1 MNILHT
7 YTRRAL
13 GKNRVRTWVTIIGIV
28 LSMALLTAV
37 IEGAYSGLC
46 YTRGIMIE
54 DGGWY
59 HAYYF
64 DLDEAQMRETAN
76 LKFIDE
82 RAVWQMVGWEV
93 QDADA
98 ERMPLFVEAI
108 DDHVADMLSLKLI
121 EGRLPENEHE
131 LIVSSR
137 FYDAYGA
144 NRDETALDAFQVGNT
159 VTMTLGRR
167 IDGEGSV
174 LSEREYAEDAR
185 IVDAKPYTY
194 TIVGVYNGFNTILG
208 GEGYRA
214 LTRGFGTGSYNVFFT
229 VNHPYFLRSIMG
241 RQTLSQNWGEN
252 TQLMRLYG
260 SFSDMNLSAV
270 LFGFAAILVILVMFG
285 SISLIYNAFSISV
298 AERTRQFGILKS
310 IGATKKQIRASVRY
324 EALLLCAVG
333 IPIGLIVGC
342 VGIGVTLW
350 AIKDTFIKLAP
361 NIHTEMKLVLHPL
374 ALLAAVLC
382 CLVTVLISASV
393 PAKRAARLQPIDAIR
408 QSADVKAK
416 PREVRTSR
424 LTEKLFGFEGAMGA
438 KNFKRNKKGYRITVL
453 SLVMSIVLFIGAS
466 SFCTYL
472 TDMVR
477 TLMEDNDADVVG
489 TVKIAQVDALF
500 NEIKASEEV
509 TRASYYFI
517 YYGGVFGM
525 QTDSDNLSDSYWSAP
540 HHRREGDR
548 EDVNV
553 SVLYLD
559 DASFR
564 ELCKEN
570 HIDPE
575 RYFDPDCP
583 YGLLKNEVTDVIQE
597 ANNRQKRYQYE
608 VFRTDKLPASVVS
621 LDVPEREGFYKDISY
636 DPETGKDFVR
646 YYPSEYVEEQLR
658 RANADNGYMV
668 VLYSAMAADTLTVD
682 EASVFETF
690 PFDAIIKGN
699 NFNVVLRDRAL
710 IVYPFSKCTLA
721 NAEADQAYMM
731 FESDDHKAT
740 YSKLHEAAERDN
752 MLYVNYVGDLA
763 EERENSR
770 LIVNVVNVFAYGFI
784 ILISLIAAANVFNT
798 ISTAIMLR
806 RREFAMLKS
815 IGMGDRGMLR
825 MLNYECLIYGLRALL
840 FGLPISA
847 LLTFAIFKVVAQELE
862 RSFYMPW
869 TSVLIAVLSVFIVV
883 FATML
888 YARSKIRKDNPVDAL
903 KNENL

>member
-37 IEGAYSGLC
+37 IEGAYSGLS

-54 DGGWY
+54 DGGYY
-59 HAYYF
+59 HAYYYN
-64 DLDEAQMRETAN
+64 LDEAQMRETAN

-82 RAVWQMVGWEV
+82 RAMWQMVGWEV

-108 DDHVADMLSLKLI
+108 DEKLPDMLSLKLI

-144 NRDETALDAFQVGNT
+144 NHDETALDAFQIGNT
-159 VTMTLGRR
+159 VTMTLGTRV
-167 IDGEGSV
+167 DGNGNV
-174 LSEREYAEDAR
+174 LSEREYDEEAHV
-185 IVDAKPYTY
+185 IDAKPYTY

-214 LTRGFGTGSYNVFFT
+214 LTRGSGTGAYNVFFT
-229 VNHPYFLRSIMG
+229 VNHPYFLRSIM
-241 RQTLSQNWGEN
+241 RNQTLSRNWGEN

-374 ALLAAVLC
+374 ALLTAVLC

-408 QSADVKAK
+408 QSTDVKAK
-416 PREVRTSR
+416 PKEVKTSK

-466 SFCTYL
+466 SFTTYL

-477 TLMEDNDADVVG
+477 TLMDDNDADVVG

-509 TRASYYFI
+509 TRASYYFV
-517 YYGGVFGM
+517 YYGGMFGM

-559 DASFR
+559 DESFR
-564 ELCKEN
+564 ALCKEN
-570 HIDPE
+570 HIDAE

-583 YGLLKNEVTDVIQE
+583 YGLLKNEVTDLVRVSD
-597 ANNRQKRYQYE
+597 NRQKRYQYE
-608 VFRTDKLPASVVS
+608 VFRIDVLPASVDS
-621 LDVPEREGFYKDISY
+621 RDVPERKGFYKDLDY
-636 DPETGKDFVR
+636 DPEYGDIVR
-646 YYPSEYVEEQLR
+646 YYPSEYIEEQVR
-658 RANADNGYMV
+658 RANTENRGMI
-668 VLYSAMAADTLTVD
+668 VLDSSMAAETLTVE
-682 EASVFETF
+682 EASVVETF
-690 PFDAIIKGN
+690 PFDALVAGN
-699 NFNVVLRDRAL
+699 NFNLAWNNRAL

-721 NAEADQAYMM
+721 NAETDQAYMM

-740 YSKLHEAAERDN
+740 RNRLYEAAARDDR
-752 MLYVNYVGDLA
+752 LLVDYVGDLA

-770 LIVNVVNVFAYGFI
+770 MIVGVVNVFSYGFI

-798 ISTAIMLR
+798 ISTSIMLR

-840 FGLPISA
+840 IGLPISA
-847 LLTFAIFKVVAQELE
+847 LVTFAIFKVVAQELE

-869 TSVLIAVLSVFIVV
+869 ISVVIAVLSVFIVV

-888 YARSKIRKDNPVDAL
+888 YARSKVKKDNPVDAL